1 MNKMQ
6 KRKKLFIVTVILVML
21 FSLSACGQKQP
32 AQGETSGGSGTG
44 KDETSSGKPSNDTES
59 SADEPGNTAESSESG
74 GNGSTQTADPDTEKY
89 AAILDKYYEAL
100 KEQQGEGKLLEKGLS
115 TLCTYCYEGNAM
127 KNVGYALLDLT
138 GDGEPELLIG
148 AINGDAY
155 VEKMVFDMYTI
166 VDGTPVQLFV
176 GRERNG
182 YYICEEEAGI
192 YLIENKASSGA
203 TQNVWHYFSIEKDR
217 LNIVQGIVYDAASH
231 PDAPW
236 FMTYDTDWDTGND
249 TPVDENMA
257 NSIINSYEARY
268 MMPEYTAF
276 ENYKR

>member
-1 MNKMQ
+1 MQ

-21 FSLSACGQKQP
+21 FSLSACGQKQS

-59 SADEPGNTAESSESG
+59 SESG
-74 GNGSTQTADPDTEKY
+74 ENGSTQTADPDAEKY
-89 AAILDKYYEAL
+89 AAVLDKYYEAL
-100 KEQQGEGKLLEKGLS
+100 KEQQGEGKLLENGLS

-148 AINGDAY
+148 AISGDDY
-155 VEKMVFDMYTI
+155 VENMVFDMYTI

-182 YYICEEEAGI
+182 YYICKEEAGVYI
-192 YLIENKASSGA
+192 IENKASSGA
-203 TQNVWHYFSIEKDR
+203 TQKVWHYFSIETDR

-249 TPVDENMA
+249 TPVDEDMA